1 MSKKTPLNEIAEF
14 DVSDYLRDD
23 EDIAEYL
30 TQVLAEGDSNELLRA
45 IGYVAKARG
54 MTQLAKDTGL
64 GRESLY
70 KAFRAGSKPQF
81 ETVFK
86 VLHSLN
92 INLKAIPK
100 CRISDDD
107 EAKRIV

>member
-1 MSKKTPLNEIAEF
+1 MSKKIFLNEIAEF

-45 IGYVAKARG
+45 IGYIAKARG
-54 MTQLAKDTGL
+54 MTQLAKETGL

-70 KAFRAGSKPQF
+70 KSFRAGSKPQF

-86 VLHSLN
+86 VLHGLN

-100 CRISDDD
+100 
-107 EAKRIV
+107 EVGT

>member
-45 IGYVAKARG
+45 IGYIAKARG
-54 MTQLAKDTGL
+54 ITQLAKDTGL
-64 GRESLY
+64 VG
-70 KAFRAGSKPQF
+70 KVFIKPFVQAQN
-81 ETVFK
+81 
-86 VLHSLN
+86 L
-92 INLKAIPK
+92 NLKQYLK
-100 CRISDDD
+100 CCTR
-107 EAKRIV
+107 

>member
-30 TQVLAEGDSNELLRA
+30 TQVLAEGDSDELLRA
-45 IGYVAKARG
+45 IGYIAKARG
-54 MTQLAKDTGL
+54 ITQLAKDTGL

-86 VLHSLN
+86 VLHALN

-100 CRISDDD
+100 EVVSTR
-107 EAKRIV
+107 V